1 MITCRS
7 RPEGVSRV
15 RGAIAG
21 LALVGGIALM
31 YAGCGDDGGNGANL
45 TEVNQKPV
53 AVLGQDMQVAV
64 GETVTMDG
72 SQSSDPDG
80 DQITYSWSFSSLPAT
95 SNATLS
101 STTASS
107 TSFVADVAG
116 DFTVGLTVSDGELT
130 SDGVECT
137 ATATNTVPVADAGP
151 DQDVTLGDLVQL
163 DGSQSSDPNGDDL
176 TYSWTFASQPGG
188 SAAVLSS
195 ATVADPT
202 FTADVAGEFV
212 VELTVSDGD
221 LTSNPD
227 QTTISVNT
235 PPVADAGTDQNVQV
249 GSLVQLDGSQS
260 SDADGDALTYTWSM
274 ESRPAGSAATLSS
287 TSVVDPTF
295 TADLQGDYVVEL
307 TVSDGKVSSDPAS
320 VVVHSSQTP
329 MPGYYEGTTSQG
341 REVHFTVSV
350 DGFEAEVDSGFTV
363 EFTLDCI
370 YCTGWFRMWL
380 NISRPITAGSFSYD
394 GSSLDFSGTMT
405 SETSFT
411 GTARGYP
418 NAPGCMCSWTEVTWT
433 ASWQSDEP
441 PPLVAGAAGE
451 AESLGVGEERLRIEG
466 QDCVTVM
473 QFLRKPGS
481 GN

>member
-15 RGAIAG
+15 RCAIAG
-21 LALVGGIALM
+21 LALLGGVALL
-31 YAGCGDDGGNGANL
+31 YAGCGDDNGGNGP
-45 TEVNQKPV
+45 TGVNQKPV

-64 GETVTMDG
+64 GETVTMSG
-72 SQSSDPDG
+72 TQSSDPDG
-80 DQITYSWSFSSLPAT
+80 DQITYSWSFTSLPAT
-95 SNATLS
+95 SSATLS

-116 DFTVGLTVSDGELT
+116 DYTVRLTVSDGELT
-130 SDGVECT
+130 SDAVECT
-137 ATATNTVPVADAGP
+137 ATATNTAPVANAGS

-176 TYSWTFASQPGG
+176 TYAWTFASQPGG

-195 ATVADPT
+195 ATIANPT

-227 QTTISVNT
+227 QVTISVNT
-235 PPVADAGTDQNVQV
+235 LPVAHAGTDQTVMV
-249 GSLVQLDGSQS
+249 GDLVQLDGSQS
-260 SDADGDALTYTWSM
+260 SDADGDALTYSWSM
-274 ESRPAGSAATLSS
+274 ESRPAGSTATLSS
-287 TSVVDPTF
+287 TSVVNPTF

-307 TVSDGKVSSDPAS
+307 TVSDGKASSDPAS
-320 VVVHSSQTP
+320 VVVHSRLTP
-329 MPGYYEGTTSQG
+329 KAGYYEGTTSQG
-341 REVHFTVSV
+341 REVHFTVSD
-350 DGFEAEVDSGFTV
+350 DGTQIESGFYV
-363 EFTLDCI
+363 AFTLDCT
-370 YCTGWFRMWL
+370 YCTGWFSITL
-380 NISRPITAGSFSYD
+380 NASRPITAGGFSYD
-394 GSSLDFSGTMT
+394 GTSLDFTGTMT

-411 GTARGYP
+411 GTARGYSSP
-418 NAPGCMCSWTEVTWT
+418 PGCGICGWVNVTWN

-451 AESLGVGEERLRIEG
+451 AEPLGVGEERLRIEG
-466 QDCVTVM
+466 QDCVTVT